1 MKVFSSRKHYRYV
14 CMIYSTNTTAKLLP
28 EINKNQLEKNIN
40 INIHT
45 GRTASVVG
53 KETGNGQGKRKTS
66 AITTTTIKNRTTHL
80 EQTTNT
86 L

>member
-14 CMIYSTNTTAKLLP
+14 CMIYSTNTAAKLLP

-45 GRTASVVG
+45 GRTANVVG
-53 KETGNGQGKRKTS
+53 KETGKEKGK
-66 AITTTTIKNRTTHL
+66 H
-80 EQTTNT
+80 QQ
-86 L
+86 

>member
-1 MKVFSSRKHYRYV
+1 
-14 CMIYSTNTTAKLLP
+14 MIYSTNTTVKLLP